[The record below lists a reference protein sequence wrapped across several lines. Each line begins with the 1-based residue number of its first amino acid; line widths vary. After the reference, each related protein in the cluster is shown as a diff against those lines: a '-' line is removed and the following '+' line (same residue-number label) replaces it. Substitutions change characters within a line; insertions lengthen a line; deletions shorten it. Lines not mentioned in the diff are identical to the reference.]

1 MKARGP
7 ESGLSALSQDL
18 AVRAFLREGFD
29 TASESA

>member
-7 ESGLSALSQDL
+7 ESGLSALSQDE
-18 AVRAFLREGFD
+18 AVREGFD